1 MDLGPRLVVVV
12 DGRFVADHYPGIG
25 RYIFNLCRELPA
37 VAPGCRFH
45 LLVDRRAAQ
54 TRFDL
59 QTLSSRGIE
68 IVPEDT
74 VRSLRGQLALG
85 RVCRRLSADVSHTPH
100 LLSAGRLPCA
110 SLVTI
115 HDLIPLHPAGR
126 LSTPW
131 RRALY
136 RALLRR
142 ALHNA
147 TGVLMPS
154 DAAAADLR
162 THRGVGRDRV
172 WVTPYAAED
181 RFQSVEPGAV
191 ARLRRRLALPERYVL
206 YVGTNKPHKNLAML
220 VDAWMGVGGGATCL
234 VIAGSADARYSDAR
248 RRASPSATSERVRF
262 VGAVPERDLPT
273 LYGGARFVVQPSL
286 AEGFG
291 LPVLEAM
298 ACGVPVMCARIPA
311 LVEVTGRA
319 AYQFD
324 PTNLREL
331 TEALRRGLTDDAL
344 RVDLIARGLAR
355 VREFSWARTAA
366 LTLDAYVRVARAPGR
381 VS

>member
-1 MDLGPRLVVVV
+1 M
-12 DGRFVADHYPGIG
+12 
-25 RYIFNLCRELPA
+25 
-37 VAPGCRFH
+37 
-45 LLVDRRAAQ
+45 
-54 TRFDL
+54 
-59 QTLSSRGIE
+59 
-68 IVPEDT
+68 
-74 VRSLRGQLALG
+74 
-85 RVCRRLSADVSHTPH
+85 
-100 LLSAGRLPCA
+100 
-110 SLVTI
+110 
-115 HDLIPLHPAGR
+115 
-126 LSTPW
+126 
-131 RRALY
+131 
-136 RALLRR
+136 
-142 ALHNA
+142 
-147 TGVLMPS
+147 
-154 DAAAADLR
+154 
-162 THRGVGRDRV
+162 
-172 WVTPYAAED
+172 TPYAAED

-191 ARLRRRLALPERYVL
+191 VRLRRRLALPERYVL
-206 YVGTNKPHKNLAML
+206 CVGTNKPHKNLAML